1 MEVRAKDLNQDVA
14 SRKQVNAKEYVQ
26 STPVRQIA
34 SISRLQKTGRKRT
47 FTPTRMRNE
56 INKYLSWCE
65 ENDRV
70 PSIKGL
76 MIHLKMHKSQFY
88 TYCEYPEFTDLME
101 QARLVISEWCEND
114 LYHTSG
120 AAAGKIAYMKNI
132 HGWTEKIEQET
143 TRVITV
149 DEAKA
154 KLEMLLPKIMETIK
168 RHSIEQKLST
178 EDAIVIPKEESNDIQ
193 QSV

>member
-101 QARLVISEWCEND
+101 QARELATHAAEIKHLQADMDKLVSDMDQIKATLLEVQKT
-114 LYHTSG
+114 L
-120 AAAGKIAYMKNI
+120 A
-132 HGWTEKIEQET
+132 
-143 TRVITV
+143 
-149 DEAKA
+149 EAKGGWRV
-154 KLEMLLPKIMETIK
+154 LMMLGGAGAVIGSLIT
-168 RHSIEQKLST
+168 Q
-178 EDAIVIPKEESNDIQ
+178 IVHYWANK
-193 QSV
+193 